1 MKFITS
7 QQFFGLQ
14 IWMSQFSS
22 NLLIQATLEGYKVD
36 SELIEKQ
43 LIKKCSAIKFAD
55 NLGTCTHPQLNLNLF
70 DLLEEL
76 SKLITD
82 ASSRADHSQK

>member
-1 MKFITS
+1 MDTE
-7 QQFFGLQ
+7 
-14 IWMSQFSS
+14 
-22 NLLIQATLEGYKVD
+22 LL
-36 SELIEKQ
+36 EKQ

-55 NLGTCTHPQLNLNLF
+55 NLGTIFKFTLNPTDF
-70 DLLEEL
+70 LEEL